1 VSVLVFAVV
10 LASAVLHA
18 SWNALAKAIPDRLV
32 AAALIGLGYL
42 VGGVA
47 GLVAFGLPAAR
58 SLPYAVGSA
67 LLQVC
72 YLLLLTAAYRHGEF
86 ARVYPLARGLSPLL
100 VTVVTVTVL
109 GAHLSPGEL
118 AGIALIV
125 GALGALVLVGGRP
138 RRGDGLGLAA
148 ATGVVIALYT
158 LVDGFGVRGS
168 GDALGYASL
177 LFALQGPVLPVVC
190 RLLSGPGFTARLV
203 RHAPLGLLGGL
214 LSLLSYGAVVWAQ
227 SLGSLALVS
236 ALRETSVLFAGAIGA
251 LFFAERFSR
260 LRMAVTAVA
269 VGGIVLLQLSQ

>member
-1 VSVLVFAVV
+1 MSVLVFAVV
-10 LASAVLHA
+10 LVSAVLHA

-32 AAALIGLGYL
+32 ASALIGLGYL
-42 VGGVA
+42 VGGVV

-67 LLQVC
+67 LLQTG
-72 YLLLLTAAYRHGEF
+72 YLLLLTGAYRHGEF
-86 ARVYPLARGLSPLL
+86 ARVYPLARGMSPLL

-109 GAHLSPGEL
+109 GAQLSPGEL
-118 AGIALIV
+118 VGIALIV
-125 GALGALVLVGGRP
+125 GALGALVFVGGRP

-148 ATGVVIALYT
+148 ATGVVIASYT
-158 LVDGFGVRGS
+158 LVDGVGVRAS
-168 GDALGYASL
+168 GAALGYASL

-190 RLLSGPGFTARLV
+190 RLLAGPGFTTRLV
-203 RHAPLGLLGGL
+203 RHAPVGLLGGL

-251 LFFAERFSR
+251 MFFAERFSR

-269 VGGIVLLQLSQ
+269 VGGIVLLQLAQ